1 MAIET
6 CRVGEALVI
15 QADHRLDSVT
25 AQDFHDRLDAAVES
39 AERVVVDMAGLTYI
53 SSADLRVIM
62 QAVRKTQRQ
71 NVSLSLCALSAEVR
85 EVFRTSGF
93 DQLVEIQP
101 SREEALAAIG
111 G

>member
-1 MAIET
+1 
-6 CRVGEALVI
+6 
-15 QADHRLDSVT
+15 
-25 AQDFHDRLDAAVES
+25 
-39 AERVVVDMAGLTYI
+39 
-53 SSADLRVIM
+53 M